1 VILGG
6 EKIEWDGIVFPSREL
21 YSSGLRMKLPDV
33 YTDWKIVIGFALV
46 LLGTANWV
54 IGIERTQMYSRM
66 VAARAHNNV
75 ATDYFSFDELDAG
88 AGGAVLEP
96 LNAQQRKASYATARM
111 DFYHAAFLTG
121 RVMVLLGLVCTLL
134 GFISVIQQDSRRAF
148 RRSEAAAARTL
159 PELSGAPRD

>member
-1 VILGG
+1 
-6 EKIEWDGIVFPSREL
+6 
-21 YSSGLRMKLPDV
+21 MKLPDV
-33 YTDWKIVIGFALV
+33 YTDWKIVIGFALI
-46 LLGTANWV
+46 LLGTGNWV

-66 VAARAHNNV
+66 VAARAHNNA

-96 LNAQQRKASYATARM
+96 LTAQQRKASYATARM

-121 RVMVLLGLVCTLL
+121 RVMVLLGLLCTLL

-148 RRSEAAAARTL
+148 RRSEAAARTL
-159 PELSGAPRD
+159 PELSSAPRD

>member
-1 VILGG
+1 
-6 EKIEWDGIVFPSREL
+6 
-21 YSSGLRMKLPDV
+21 MKLPDV

-46 LLGTANWV
+46 VLGTGNWV

-66 VAARAHNNV
+66 VAARAHNNA

-121 RVMVLLGLVCTLL
+121 RVMVLLGLLCTLL

-148 RRSEAAAARTL
+148 RRSETAARTL

>member
-1 VILGG
+1 
-6 EKIEWDGIVFPSREL
+6 
-21 YSSGLRMKLPDV
+21 MKLPDV
-33 YTDWKIVIGFALV
+33 YTDWKIVIGFALIV
-46 LLGTANWV
+46 LGAANWV

-66 VAARAHNNV
+66 VAARAHNSS
-75 ATDYFSFDELDAG
+75 ATDYFSFDELDDG

-121 RVMVLLGLVCTLL
+121 RVMVMLGLLCTLL

-148 RRSEAAAARTL
+148 RRTEAATARDL
-159 PELSGAPRD
+159 AGLSSAPRD